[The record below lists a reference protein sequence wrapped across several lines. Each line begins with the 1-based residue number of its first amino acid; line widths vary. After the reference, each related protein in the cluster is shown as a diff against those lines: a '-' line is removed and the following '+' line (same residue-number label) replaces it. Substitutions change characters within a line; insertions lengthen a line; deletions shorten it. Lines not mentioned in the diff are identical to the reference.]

1 MKGRLLVSIIAM
13 CAVMV
18 FFLGGMASYGAD
30 KVITLRYANLFPP
43 TGKVS
48 GMSADWCKEVEKRTN
63 GRVKVQYFPA
73 GTLSRPAETY
83 DDVMKGIADIGLS
96 FCAYSAGRFPLTEV
110 IDLPLGY
117 KSGYVSTKLANAYYE
132 KFKPKEFDGTK
143 VMYLH
148 ASPPHRLFSKRP
160 VAKLEDM
167 KGLKT
172 RSTGTSAEMVKAL
185 GGIPVAMPMSDA
197 YDALQKGVADGIMG
211 PFEPLAGWRLVE
223 VLNDGTLFD
232 SALVNVT
239 YVVMNK
245 DKWNSIPPE
254 DQKIIEEINKEW
266 IEKQGKLWDQL
277 EAEARKVFVDKGKK
291 VVELSKEENERWTKL
306 VQPILAQYA
315 QNMKAKNLP
324 GQEALDF
331 CLEYLKANQQ

>member
-18 FFLGGMASYGAD
+18 VFLGGMASYGAD

-43 TGKVS
+43 TSKIS
-48 GMSADWCKEVEKRTN
+48 GMSAVWCKEVEKRTN

-83 DDVMKGIADIGLS
+83 DDVMKGIADIGMS

-117 KSGYVSTKLANAYYE
+117 QSGYVSTKLANAYYE
-132 KFKPKEFDGTK
+132 KFRPKEFDGTK

-148 ASPPHRLFSKRP
+148 ASPPHRLFSKKP

-172 RSTGTSAEMVKAL
+172 RSTGTSAEVVKAL

-211 PFEPLAGWRLVE
+211 PFEPLVGWRLVE
-223 VLNDGTLFD
+223 VLNDGTIFN

-245 DKWNSIPPE
+245 DKWNSISPE

-277 EAEARKVFVDKGKK
+277 EAEARKIFVEKGKK

-315 QNMKAKNLP
+315 ESMKAKTLP

-331 CLEYLKANQQ
+331 CLEYLKTNQQ